1 MEPVN
6 TGSHLGSLAQIG
18 SRFERECSQACGGLG
33 IGRPGSQVQEDNFP
47 FALGGSFQAESLAM
61 PGCPNP
67 IDFRGFHRQR
77 RPNRCETGRQ
87 WGHRYVKRTDAKP
100 LEAPTPYTDWSAL
113 RENWGGS

>member
-1 MEPVN
+1 MKPISQSVEIRPYLKRPKFMKGAPTGRPFPIWVGEQIMPALQKVSSMEPVN

-67 IDFRGFHRQR
+67 IDF
-77 RPNRCETGRQ
+77 
-87 WGHRYVKRTDAKP
+87 
-100 LEAPTPYTDWSAL
+100 
-113 RENWGGS
+113 